1 MREEDIIR
9 KKFGKKEL
17 FTVPENYFA
26 DFADRLMNELPE
38 KNAPVVN
45 KPAAKV
51 RHLRYWLATAAVLC
65 SVAVTGAWVYLRQA
79 SASKTPVASVSVE
92 HDLNVAPETES
103 VYMEDMLDYA
113 LVDNSEIAMY
123 LTGTN

>member
-9 KKFGKKEL
+9 KKFGKKEP

-38 KNAPVVN
+38 KNVPVVN

-92 HDLNVAPETES
+92 HDLNVTPETES

>member
-9 KKFGKKEL
+9 KKFGKKEP

-38 KNAPVVN
+38 KNTPVEN
-45 KPAAKV
+45 KPVAKV
-51 RHLRYWLATAAVLC
+51 RHLRYWRAMVAVLC
-65 SVAVTGAWVYLRQA
+65 SVAVMSAWVYLRQA
-79 SASKTPVASVSVE
+79 SASKTSVASVSVE
-92 HDLNVAPETES
+92 HDLNVTPETES

>member
-9 KKFGKKEL
+9 KKFGKKEP

-92 HDLNVAPETES
+92 HDLNVTPETES

>member
-9 KKFGKKEL
+9 KKFGKKEP

-113 LVDNSEIAMY
+113 LVDNCR
-123 LTGTN
+123 

>member
-1 MREEDIIR
+1 MREEDIIC
-9 KKFGKKEL
+9 KKFGKKEP

-79 SASKTPVASVSVE
+79 SASKTPVASVAVE

-123 LTGTN
+123 LTGAN

>member
-9 KKFGKKEL
+9 KKFGKKEP
-17 FTVPENYFA
+17 FIVPENYFA

-51 RHLRYWLATAAVLC
+51 RYLRYWLATAAVLC

-92 HDLNVAPETES
+92 HDLNVTPETES

>member
-9 KKFGKKEL
+9 KKFGKNEP

-26 DFADRLMNELPE
+26 DFAERLMNELPE
-38 KNAPVVN
+38 KNAPVEN

-79 SASKTPVASVSVE
+79 SASRTPVASVAVE

-113 LVDNSEIAMY
+113 MVDNSEIAMY
-123 LTGTN
+123 LMGAN

>member
-9 KKFGKKEL
+9 KKFGKKEP

>member
-9 KKFGKKEL
+9 KKFGKKEP

-45 KPAAKV
+45 KPAVKV

-92 HDLNVAPETES
+92 HDLNVTPETES

>member
-9 KKFGKKEL
+9 KKFGKKEP

-45 KPAAKV
+45 KPATKV

>member
-9 KKFGKKEL
+9 KKFGKKEP

-51 RHLRYWLATAAVLC
+51 RHLRYWLATVAVLC
-65 SVAVTGAWVYLRQA
+65 SVAITGAWIYLRQA

-92 HDLNVAPETES
+92 CDLNVTSETES

>member
-1 MREEDIIR
+1 MREEYIIR
-9 KKFGKKEL
+9 RKFGKKEP

-38 KNAPVVN
+38 KNAPVVHQ
-45 KPAAKV
+45 PAARI
-51 RHLRYWLATAAVLC
+51 RHLRYWLATAAVVC
-65 SVAVTGAWVYLRQA
+65 FVAMTGAWIYLKQI

-92 HDLNVAPETES
+92 YDINVTPETES

-123 LTGTN
+123 LTGSN

>member
-9 KKFGKKEL
+9 KKFGKKEP

-38 KNAPVVN
+38 KNALVIN